1 MAVVKSR
8 RGESPVQFLETA
20 RELEVYTLTQCARFP
35 KAFMF
40 LITQEL
46 AQLARGVLNDI
57 KSANSIFPA
66 NAAEVQMRLDFWT
79 AANCKLQCLVSQLDI
94 ARQLIT
100 HTAKNKPIHETVWR
114 TWAEL
119 IARASV
125 VRMRRK
131 LKTFREW
138 VRAGKMTPFD
148 AYASFQSWASGLMH
162 ANAYT
167 SLNAMR
173 RLFDGL
179 FAGV

>member
-20 RELEVYTLTQCARFP
+20 R
-35 KAFMF
+35 
-40 LITQEL
+40 
-46 AQLARGVLNDI
+46 
-57 KSANSIFPA
+57 
-66 NAAEVQMRLDFWT
+66 
-79 AANCKLQCLVSQLDI
+79 
-94 ARQLIT
+94 
-100 HTAKNKPIHETVWR
+100 
-114 TWAEL
+114 
-119 IARASV
+119 ASV

-138 VRAGKMTPFD
+138 VRVGKMTPFD
-148 AYASFQSWASGLMH
+148 AFASFQSWASGLRH

-179 FAGV
+179 FAGA

>member
-20 RELEVYTLTQCARFP
+20 RELEAYTLAQCARFP

-119 IARASV
+119 IAREA
-125 VRMRRK
+125 K
-131 LKTFREW
+131 LIAAVKKQDKTRY
-138 VRAGKMTPFD
+138 K
-148 AYASFQSWASGLMH
+148 GL
-162 ANAYT
+162 
-167 SLNAMR
+167 
-173 RLFDGL
+173 
-179 FAGV
+179 